1 MGIANV
7 IQTATSATH
16 HHHHHTELPKIS
28 SKTELLIGIMKSQR
42 VKKNKKKHQLCG
54 YLQEFCG
61 SARIPT
67 IVTLLGGIVVASFS
81 LMFFILSHV
90 YALSHHH
97 HHHKHQFLQYH
108 KIGINFKQSFWKIL
122 F

>member
-16 HHHHHTELPKIS
+16 HHHHTELPKNS

-42 VKKNKKKHQLCG
+42 EKQKHQLCW

-67 IVTLLGGIVVASFS
+67 IVTLGGIVVASFASCSS
-81 LMFFILSHV
+81 LYLMCMLYPTTTTTTTNTNFFNIIKLE
-90 YALSHHH
+90 
-97 HHHKHQFLQYH
+97 
-108 KIGINFKQSFWKIL
+108 
-122 F
+122 